1 MSLSQREKTLII
13 IAVYA
18 LAIFCFVMF
27 LYLPGQAKIA
37 ALQADNQQLTQEQT
51 RLEAIRQKQEQSKPV
66 DETSDLAMVKEQL
79 PTEQEMIPV
88 LKFLDETT
96 NKCDVELA
104 SLEYRGARE
113 DEGAARTLTF
123 AVETS
128 GSIFDLIDFLRE
140 LLAAPR
146 FISVANVS
154 FNACRAESIS
164 GSSDEESIPTYYIAP
179 PGIPQAKLE
188 RVKVEIEE
196 TQTSGDTN
204 ERVADSFIPDQ
215 FDMKVTINAYYSP
228 EQPDE
233 VQAPGEDSSGEP
245 EGEEESAADSDS
257 DEAESAADSDS
268 EGRI

>member
-1 MSLSQREKTLII
+1 MSLSQREKTMVV

-18 LAIFCFVMF
+18 LAFFCFVWF
-27 LYLPGQAKIA
+27 LYLPQQDRTAS
-37 ALQADNQQLTQEQT
+37 LQAENQQLSQEKM
-51 RLEAIRQKQEQSKPV
+51 RLEAIRKKQEQQAPV
-66 DETSDLAMVKEQL
+66 SEGGELTSVKEQL
-79 PTEQEMIPV
+79 PTQEEMIPV
-88 LKFLDETT
+88 LKYLNDSSKEC
-96 NKCDVELA
+96 NVELA
-104 SLEYRGARE
+104 SLEYRGTKK

-233 VQAPGEDSSGEP
+233 IQASGEDNSGEP
-245 EGEEESAADSDS
+245 EG
-257 DEAESAADSDS
+257 EAESAADSDS

>member
-1 MSLSQREKTLII
+1 MSLSQREKTLIV

-18 LAIFCFVMF
+18 LALFCFIWF
-27 LYLPGQAKIA
+27 LYLPGQARIA

-66 DETSDLAMVKEQL
+66 NEASDWAMVKQQL
-79 PTEQEMIPV
+79 PSEQEMIPV
-88 LKFLDETT
+88 LKFLDEST

-104 SLEYRGARE
+104 SLEYRGAKE
-113 DEGAARTLTF
+113 DEGEARTLTF

-128 GSIFDLIDFLRE
+128 GSIFDLIDFLQE

-154 FNACRAESIS
+154 FSACKAENIS
-164 GSSDEESIPTYYIAP
+164 ESVEQEGIPTYYIAP

-196 TQTSGDTN
+196 AQPSAETN
-204 ERVADSFIPDQ
+204 QRVADSFIPDQ
-215 FDMKVTINAYYSP
+215 FDMKVTINTYYSP

-233 VQAPGEDSSGEP
+233 SQVQGDKSGEP
-245 EGEEESAADSDS
+245 A
-257 DEAESAADSDS
+257 DEAENTADSDS

>member
-1 MSLSQREKTLII
+1 MSLSQREKTLIV

-128 GSIFDLIDFLRE
+128 GSIFDLIDFLQQ
-140 LLAAPR
+140 LLASPR
-146 FISVANVS
+146 FISVADIS
-154 FNACRAESIS
+154 LNACKAENT
-164 GSSDEESIPTYYIAP
+164 SDSEKESTPTYYIAP

-188 RVKVEIEE
+188 RVKVEVEE
-196 TQTSGDTN
+196 VESDGAP
-204 ERVADSFIPDQ
+204 ERRVADSFIPDQ
-215 FDMKVTINAYYSP
+215 FDMKVTINAYYYP
-228 EQPDE
+228 EEPANAGTKQE
-233 VQAPGEDSSGEP
+233 QA
-245 EGEEESAADSDS
+245 GEERK
-257 DEAESAADSDS
+257 AEDKNS

>member
-1 MSLSQREKTLII
+1 MSLSQREKTLMV

-37 ALQADNQQLTQEQT
+37 TLQADNQQLTLEQT
-51 RLEAIRQKQEQSKPV
+51 QLEAILQKQEQSKPV
-66 DETSDLAMVKEQL
+66 DETIDLAMVKEQL

-128 GSIFDLIDFLRE
+128 GSIFDLIDFLQE

-154 FNACRAESIS
+154 FNACKAENIS
-164 GSSDEESIPTYYIAP
+164 GSVEESIPTYYIAP

-196 TQTSGDTN
+196 AQPSGETN
-204 ERVADSFIPDQ
+204 QRVADSFIPDQ